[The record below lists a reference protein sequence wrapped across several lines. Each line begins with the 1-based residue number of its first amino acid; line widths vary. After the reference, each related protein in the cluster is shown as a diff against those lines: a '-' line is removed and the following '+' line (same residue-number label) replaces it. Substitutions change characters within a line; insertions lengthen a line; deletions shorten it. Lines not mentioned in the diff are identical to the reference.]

1 MNDIG
6 DPGNIM
12 ADKMSTTG
20 NGLQD
25 IDRWVMGT
33 GHEESNP

>member
-20 NGLQD
+20 NGWQD
-25 IDRWVMGT
+25 IYRRVMGT